1 MEVAVLKKQ
10 VQPIC
15 VEEDI
20 EMLGVFGS
28 VARGEDDAV
37 SDVDLLVRF
46 KNPVGLLHLIGLE
59 ERISEILGRRVD
71 LGTEAGLHSLIK
83 SNVKKDLKIIYEG

>member
-10 VQPIC
+10 LQPIC

-28 VARGEDDAV
+28 IARGEDDGG

-46 KNPVGLLHLIGLE
+46 KKPVGLLKMIGIE
-59 ERISEILGRRVD
+59 ERLEAILGRPVD
-71 LGTEAGLHSLIK
+71 LGTEAGLHPLIK
-83 SNVKKDLKIIYEG
+83 ASVHRDLKIIYEG